1 MAAMPITVKTIIY
14 LSKFLLR
21 SLNHM
26 EDLQKNA
33 SSTNDSQ
40 SKLRKYASLNRT
52 SEELPR
58 STIVF
63 HVEGALLRSSSVF
76 PYFMLVAFEAGGILR
91 ALVLLFLYPFVCLVS
106 RELALK
112 IMVFLCFFGIKK
124 ESFRIGTSVLPKFF
138 LEDVGHEGFE
148 VVMKCGKKV
157 GVSDLPSVM
166 VEGFL
171 KEYLGVDAVIGRK
184 IKVAC
189 GYFTGLMEAKT
200 GSSVLN
206 SGKELDFHLIGFGCS
221 GMFPHEHIFSHCKD
235 VFLVNEAEKRKWT
248 VLPRNK
254 YPKPLIFHDG
264 RLAFRPTSVDTL
276 VMFLWLP
283 LGLFLAIIR
292 LIATITLPYK
302 LSLPLLA
309 FTGMRGRVA
318 RSKLVASVEVEE
330 KPTRKVYVCN
340 HRTLLDPVFVRIALM
355 RPVAAVTYSLS
366 RVSELISPIRTTR
379 LLRDKDKDSKMMEKL
394 LRHSD
399 LVVCPEGTTCREPYL
414 LRFSPLFAELSDEI
428 VPLAIDVHVNVF
440 YGTTASG
447 LKCLDP
453 VFFLL
458 NPYPAYY
465 IKILETLP
473 ISYTCSNG
481 GKSSIE
487 VANHV
492 QTEIARALGFE
503 CTSLTRKDKYMILA
517 GVEGTV

>member
-1 MAAMPITVKTIIY
+1 MMVAMLITLKAIIY

-26 EDLQKNA
+26 ENLQKNA

-52 SEELPR
+52 SEELLR

-124 ESFRIGTSVLPKFF
+124 ESFRIGTTVLPKFF

-148 VVMKCGKKV
+148 VMMKCGKKV

-184 IKVAC
+184 LKVAC

-206 SGKELDFHLIGFGCS
+206 SGEKELDFHLIGFGCS
-221 GMFPHEHIFSHCKD
+221 SMFPHEHIFSHCKD
-235 VFLVNEAEKRKWT
+235 VLLVNEAEKRKWN

-254 YPKPLIFHDG
+254 YPKSLIFHDG

-292 LIATITLPYK
+292 LIANLSLPYK

-309 FTGMRGRVA
+309 FTGMRGTIS
-318 RSKLVASVEVEE
+318 RSKLVASVE
-330 KPTRKVYVCN
+330 
-340 HRTLLDPVFVRIALM
+340 
-355 RPVAAVTYSLS
+355 
-366 RVSELISPIRTTR
+366 
-379 LLRDKDKDSKMMEKL
+379 
-394 LRHSD
+394 
-399 LVVCPEGTTCREPYL
+399 
-414 LRFSPLFAELSDEI
+414 
-428 VPLAIDVHVNVF
+428 
-440 YGTTASG
+440 
-447 LKCLDP
+447 
-453 VFFLL
+453 
-458 NPYPAYY
+458 
-465 IKILETLP
+465 LP
-473 ISYTCSNG
+473 RSYTCSNG

-517 GVEGTV
+517 

>member
-1 MAAMPITVKTIIY
+1 MAAMLITLKAIIY

-52 SEELPR
+52 SEELLR

-124 ESFRIGTSVLPKFF
+124 ESFRIGTTVLPKFF

-157 GVSDLPSVM
+157 GVSDLPSIM

-171 KEYLGVDAVIGRK
+171 NEYLGVDAVIGRK
-184 IKVAC
+184 MKVAC

-206 SGKELDFHLIGFGCS
+206 SGEKELDFHLIGFGCS

-235 VFLVNEAEKRKWT
+235 VFLVNEAEKRKWK

-283 LGLFLAIIR
+283 LGLFLAIVR
-292 LIATITLPYK
+292 LIATISLPYK

-309 FTGMRGRVA
+309 FTGMRGRVS
-318 RSKLVASVEVEE
+318 RSKLVASVE
-330 KPTRKVYVCN
+330 
-340 HRTLLDPVFVRIALM
+340 
-355 RPVAAVTYSLS
+355 
-366 RVSELISPIRTTR
+366 
-379 LLRDKDKDSKMMEKL
+379 
-394 LRHSD
+394 
-399 LVVCPEGTTCREPYL
+399 
-414 LRFSPLFAELSDEI
+414 
-428 VPLAIDVHVNVF
+428 
-440 YGTTASG
+440 
-447 LKCLDP
+447 
-453 VFFLL
+453 
-458 NPYPAYY
+458 
-465 IKILETLP
+465 TLP
-473 ISYTCSNG
+473 RSYRCSNG

-503 CTSLTRKDKYMILA
+503 CTTLTRKDKYMILA